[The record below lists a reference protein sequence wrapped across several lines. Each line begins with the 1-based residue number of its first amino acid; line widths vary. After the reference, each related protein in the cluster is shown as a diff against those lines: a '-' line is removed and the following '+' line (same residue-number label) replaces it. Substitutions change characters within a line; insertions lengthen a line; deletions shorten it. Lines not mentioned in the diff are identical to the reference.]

1 MAHEKFW
8 LWLGGGFSVA
18 LLGATAVL
26 WALYGPLVFVNALT
40 AIWTC
45 F

>member
-1 MAHEKFW
+1 MAQDRFW
-8 LWLGGGFSVA
+8 LWLGGGLA
-18 LLGATAVL
+18 LALAGSAFTL

-40 AIWTC
+40 TIWTC